1 VLFAGAENDPNQ
13 QADQAKFSDA
23 LRGSGWTQGP
33 NITVDY
39 RWAAG
44 DLRRIQ
50 MFAKELVNLKPDLLV
65 GQSTPV
71 VAALKSETKTIP
83 IVFVQ
88 VADPVGSG
96 LIAGRQVDRVTQ
108 GNCAALDWRCTA
120 VQSRYSALFQ
130 LLPANVSSCGASLGA

>member
-1 VLFAGAENDPNQ
+1 MRRRDFIGLVVGTAASRPFSARAQQPVRMRRVGVLFAGAENDPNQ

-50 MFAKELVNLKPDLLV
+50 MFAKELVDLKPDLLV

-71 VAALKSETKTIP
+71 V
-83 IVFVQ
+83 
-88 VADPVGSG
+88 
-96 LIAGRQVDRVTQ
+96 RH
-108 GNCAALDWRCTA
+108 
-120 VQSRYSALFQ
+120 SRAKRKRYR
-130 LLPANVSSCGASLGA
+130 